1 MKTIWCGLMGVGLS
15 GLALMPLSGWAE
27 EAGTELTTHRLE
39 TFRERIDEIDA
50 RIVQAIADR
59 LAVAR
64 EIGGVKRAAG
74 LPVVNAD
81 REAVVIA
88 QFVEKARAQGIPEAT
103 ARVVIQSLIAAARAE
118 Q

>member
-1 MKTIWCGLMGVGLS
+1 MKTIGRGLILALLGGW
-15 GLALMPLSGWAE
+15 ALMPLSGWVEA
-27 EAGTELTTHRLE
+27 AGTELTTNGLE
-39 TFRERIDEIDA
+39 TFRDRIDEIDA

-103 ARVVIQSLIAAARAE
+103 ARMVIQSLIAAARAE

>member
-1 MKTIWCGLMGVGLS
+1 MKAIGCGLMGAGLS

-27 EAGTELTTHRLE
+27 KAGTELTIHRLE
-39 TFRERIDEIDA
+39 TFRDRIDEIDA

-74 LPVVNAD
+74 LPVVDAD

-103 ARVVIQSLIAAARAE
+103 ARTVIQSLIAAARSE